1 MNSQQV
7 FIPLKALN
15 QAKVRS
21 TVHLKGFKGVI
32 FSDFLA
38 FFLFGIR
45 YLILSFFN
53 LLLIALVE

>member
-7 FIPLKALN
+7 FIALKALN

-21 TVHLKGFKGVI
+21 TVHLKGFNGAI
-32 FSDFLA
+32 HSGFFA

-45 YLILSFFN
+45 Y
-53 LLLIALVE
+53 